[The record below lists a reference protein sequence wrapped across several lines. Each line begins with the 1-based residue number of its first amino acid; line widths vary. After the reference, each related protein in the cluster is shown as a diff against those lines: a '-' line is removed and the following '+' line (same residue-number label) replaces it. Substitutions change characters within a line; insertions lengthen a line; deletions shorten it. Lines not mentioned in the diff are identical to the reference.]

1 MRGWQNY
8 RSFLGVT
15 FNIQYSVSIDRCLRA
30 APENR
35 SSFERSIFNSFLKVQ
50 THTSQIEEEDDE
62 KDIE

>member
-1 MRGWQNY
+1 VRGWQNY

-30 APENR
+30 AP
-35 SSFERSIFNSFLKVQ
+35 SFERNIFNSFLKVQ